1 MLAWEGA
8 CGAHLVHG
16 VGRWMWFQ
24 ERVEDF
30 LRHQMGS
37 HLVRQ
42 SLRQAGKKQDW
53 RWIGMMPKSLPYKTL
68 PGINLNT
75 PYIQKDMVNLP
86 NLKNITRTNPD
97 QTMITRVWVTQLL
110 SLHRTHRENNITSH
124 VKHIYLTEYLR
135 PDLIHEFGL
144 DLNRW
149 FLPDFTRWFRLDSI
163 NYFLFDSTHGL

>member
-53 RWIGMMPKSLPYKTL
+53 RWIGMMPKSLPYKNFTRNKFEYSL
-68 PGINLNT
+68 YPEGHGKPTESKKYNEDKSGSDNDYESLSYSVVKLT
-75 PYIQKDMVNLP
+75 QDSQRKQYH
-86 NLKNITRTNPD
+86 ITRQAYLFDWISPSWFD
-97 QTMITRVWVTQLL
+97 SRVWTWFE
-110 SLHRTHRENNITSH
+110 SLVPT
-124 VKHIYLTEYLR
+124 
-135 PDLIHEFGL
+135 
-144 DLNRW
+144 W
-149 FLPDFTRWFRLDSI
+149 FYSLVPTWF
-163 NYFLFDSTHGL
+163 H